1 MIGWIFKLLV
11 RLGWWGPAAALPN
24 VFSWPRGDE
33 AHTRADPVY
42 PGGAPRTCFACTK
55 PICGKAVVLKLDAET
70 TVYFHIFPCMAYR
83 RPVGRAIDWPIA
95 REGHEKTR

>member
-1 MIGWIFKLLV
+1 MIGWIFRLLV
-11 RLGWWGPAAALPN
+11 RLRIWQAEAALPR

-33 AHTRADPVY
+33 AYSREDPVH

-70 TVYFHIFPCMAYR
+70 TVYFHVFPCMAYR
-83 RPVGRAIDWPIA
+83 RPAGRAIGWPIA
-95 REGHEKTR
+95 RGREAG